1 MTRSTLGPVL
11 ALLALL
17 AMLPVAFAAVMAD
30 PGAPAPPAP
39 RSPDEDAFS
48 VPLAS
53 FATTLIG
60 STPAR
65 TANLRLAVAALDGN
79 VIAPGEELSFNAVVG
94 NRTVERGYQE
104 APVILRETRQ
114 VQTGGGI
121 CQVAT
126 NLFVAGLLA
135 GLTPVERHR
144 HSSPVDYVA
153 TGEDATIA
161 WGAKDLKLRNDWP
174 QAVRLRVEIVGRT
187 LTARFEAAEPTGER
201 FELEREE
208 RELPAASGDGTPGRE
223 IELFRVRH
231 TAEGSLQREFVL
243 RDVYPPSRPTPGR
256 EAR

>member
-1 MTRSTLGPVL
+1 MMRYPGIPSV
-11 ALLALL
+11 LLAVQ
-17 AMLPVAFAAVMAD
+17 AMLPIAFPAAAAD
-30 PGAPAPPAP
+30 SQPPAASEARTP
-39 RSPDEDAFS
+39 AVNEFPVA
-48 VPLAS
+48 LAS

-65 TANLRLAVAALDGN
+65 TANVRLAVQALDGL

-94 NRTVERGYQE
+94 NRTAERGYQE

-161 WGAKDLKLRNDWP
+161 WGVKDLKLRNDWP
-174 QAVRLRVEIVGRT
+174 QPVRLSVEVVGRT
-187 LTARFEAAEPTGER
+187 LTARFDATESTGER

-208 RELPAASGDGTPGRE
+208 SELPASSGEGTPGRE
-223 IELFRVRH
+223 IVLYRVRH
-231 TAEGSLQREFVL
+231 TAEGAVERDLVL
-243 RDVYPPSRPTPGR
+243 RDVYPPSRPLAERSTR
-256 EAR
+256 